1 MLSFIAISTTYIFGT
16 LLTAKGALKHL
27 NILAFF
33 GVIINIVLNFIM
45 IPESGAEGAALA
57 SLITQALTALFQVI
71 IALKLLKISVALRDK
86 ISFSLFFI
94 LSYCVLLIV
103 PFLSFSWIISLLIT
117 FSSLVIISF
126 STGMIS
132 IKYILAIINEKS
144 KSQISNN

>member
-1 MLSFIAISTTYIFGT
+1 
-16 LLTAKGALKHL
+16 
-27 NILAFF
+27 
-33 GVIINIVLNFIM
+33 M

-71 IALKLLKISVALRDK
+71 IAVKLLKISMIKKDK

-94 LSYCVLLIV
+94 LSYSVLLIA
-103 PFLSFSWIISLLIT
+103 PNLSCSWVLSILIT
-117 FSSLVIISF
+117 FFALVIISF

-132 IKYILAIINEKS
+132 IKSILAIINEKS